1 MDALGFCPIPIIY
14 CVRCKQAGQ
23 DQISSHSA
31 QSNRKHT
38 QLLLFGKREIYT
50 TALLALDTPT
60 CSRRHKEA
68 KGHRGHCRCLL
79 QQRQRWDLPIGI
91 NPPHISHAYC

>member
-1 MDALGFCPIPIIY
+1 MDALGFCPIPNV
-14 CVRCKQAGQ
+14 CGLNK
-23 DQISSHSA
+23 ISNRSA

-38 QLLLFGKREIYT
+38 QLLLLSKREIYT

-79 QQRQRWDLPIGI
+79 QQKQRWDLPIGI
-91 NPPHISHAYC
+91 NPPHMSHAYC